1 MVMQMDR
8 IKELTMAIKMELMW
22 GLIMEIIMD

>member
-8 IKELTMAIKMELMW
+8 IKELTMAIKMELML